1 MPAHGHGDGPL
12 PVRGALKAGAAITV
26 LLLALVCL
34 IGAAAAGEVPRR
46 PPAVSIIIDDLGNRL
61 GAGARTVA
69 LPGAVTC
76 AFLPNTPYARR
87 LATQAHESG
96 KEVML
101 HLPMQALET
110 PLLDDGGLVATMT
123 KREFLRTVRQDLL
136 AVPYVSGVNNHM
148 GSLLTQFRG
157 HMEWL
162 MEELHQYDDL
172 YFVDSFT
179 SILSVAHRVAAD
191 NHVPTARR
199 DVFLDDV
206 IESGSIAREF
216 DQLIEVARRKGTA
229 VAIGHP
235 HPETLAFLEA
245 NLGRLREAGIEL
257 LPVSQL
263 IRYRRLLDEE
273 RRTVVASRTWSP
285 AADGGLPPRV
295 VSNAN

>member
-1 MPAHGHGDGPL
+1 M
-12 PVRGALKAGAAITV
+12 KAGAAIAGIF
-26 LLLALVCL
+26 LLPISCL
-34 IGAAAAGEVPRR
+34 LGGMAAADAPRH

-61 GAGARTVA
+61 GSGTRTVA
-69 LPGAVTC
+69 LPGAITC
-76 AFLPNTPYARR
+76 AFLPNTPHARH
-87 LATQAHESG
+87 LATLAHEGG

-123 KREFLRTVRQDLL
+123 RREFLRTVRQDLL

-157 HMEWL
+157 HMQWL
-162 MEELHQYDDL
+162 MEELRQYDGL

-179 SILSVAHRVAAD
+179 SILSVAHQVAAD
-191 NHVPTARR
+191 NRVPTVRR
-199 DVFLDDV
+199 DIFLDNAVD
-206 IESGSIAREF
+206 EDAIAREF
-216 DQLIEVARRKGTA
+216 AHLIEVAQKKGTA

-235 HPETLAFLEA
+235 HPQTLAFLEA

-263 IRYRRLLDEE
+263 IRYRRLLDNEP
-273 RRTVVASRTWSP
+273 RTVVASRAWSP
-285 AADGGLPPRV
+285 AADAGYPAR

>member
-1 MPAHGHGDGPL
+1 MFLLPL
-12 PVRGALKAGAAITV
+12 ACLFGGAV
-26 LLLALVCL
+26 
-34 IGAAAAGEVPRR
+34 AGEAPRH

-61 GAGARTVA
+61 GSGTRTVA
-69 LPGAVTC
+69 LPGPITC
-76 AFLPNTPYARR
+76 AFLPSTPHARR
-87 LATQAHESG
+87 LATLAHESG

-123 KREFLRTVRQDLL
+123 RRDFLRTVREDLL

-157 HMEWL
+157 HMQWL
-162 MEELHQYDDL
+162 MEELSHYDDL

-179 SILSVAHRVAAD
+179 SILSVAHQVAAD
-191 NHVPTARR
+191 NRVPTARR

-206 IESGSIAREF
+206 VDEEAIAQQF
-216 DQLIEVARRKGTA
+216 TQLIEIAHRKGTA

-235 HPETLAFLEA
+235 HPQTLAFLEA
-245 NLGRLREAGIEL
+245 NLSRLREAGIEL

-273 RRTVVASRTWSP
+273 RRTVLASRNLSP
-285 AADGGLPPRV
+285 AADAEYPARLI
-295 VSNAN
+295 SNAN

>member
-1 MPAHGHGDGPL
+1 MEHGDARQHE
-12 PVRGALKAGAAITV
+12 RGLLKPAAIIAAAF
-26 LLLALVCL
+26 LLPFACH
-34 IGAAAAGEVPRR
+34 IGGAAADEAPRR

-61 GAGARTVA
+61 GPGMRTVE

-76 AFLPNTPYARR
+76 SFLPNTPYARR
-87 LATQAHESG
+87 LATQAHEAG
-96 KEVML
+96 KEIML
-101 HLPMQALET
+101 HLPMQAIEA
-110 PLLDDGGLVATMT
+110 PLHDDGGLVATMT
-123 KREFLRTVRQDLL
+123 RREFLRTVRRDLL
-136 AVPYVSGVNNHM
+136 AVPHVSGVNNHM

-162 MEELHQYDDL
+162 MEELRHYEGL

-179 SILSVAHRVAAD
+179 SLLSVAHKVAAEQR
-191 NHVPTARR
+191 VPTVRR

-206 IESGSIAREF
+206 VDAAAIARQF
-216 DQLIEVARRKGTA
+216 DQLIAVAQRKGTA

-235 HPETLAFLEA
+235 HPQTLAFLEA

-273 RRTVVASRTWSP
+273 GRTVLASRNLSP
-285 AADGGLPPRV
+285 AADAEYPARLI
-295 VSNAN
+295 SNAN